1 MIDMFHINI
10 PFKKDVIIEMG
21 DCGFVDFAKLAE
33 KTELKIACGNVEFS
47 VVNDQKKVRTDDLY
61 HPWSTIHHPTL
72 TLPVRSSML
81 SLVPMSSGATY
92 N

>member
-61 HPWSTIHHPTL
+61 HPWSTIP
-72 TLPVRSSML
+72 SSY
-81 SLVPMSSGATY
+81 T
-92 N
+92 